1 MALKRRLLLAGL
13 IAGGVALLLFLAV
26 LSVPITLT
34 PSVRHRLVAA
44 LNERFDANV
53 ELASLKVTVLPRARV
68 DGQGVVLRHK
78 KGAADLPPLIIVK
91 SFTAEASLWGL
102 IGSPLRLKRVHLDGL
117 EINIPPGGLKIGD
130 KEGDAKGDEAKAA
143 DAKAGGAQAGGAKGQ
158 EAAKAGA
165 KPAAKGA
172 AKGAKGAADTQK
184 AASDDDLG
192 KPPVTAMQAPVARPV
207 QIDAKPAPLV
217 IDEILA
223 EHASLRILRREAGK
237 APRTFEIHALTMQ
250 AVGDNI
256 PWAFRAQLTN
266 PTPPGQIETRGTF
279 GPWAAGDPASTP
291 LEGEY
296 VFKHADLGVFKGIGG
311 ILESTGRFGGMLQRI
326 DVNGKATVPDF
337 MLTIG
342 GRPVP
347 LETTF
352 RSVVDGTN
360 GNTWLVPVDAM
371 LGRSPIHAEGGVVE
385 ETGQKGRTIALD
397 VVMDKAR
404 IEDVLMLALKKTMAP
419 PFTGQLQ
426 LKTKLRIPPG
436 EKDVIDRMG
445 LDGSFEIATA
455 RFASFDIQQKINE
468 LSRRARGKMDQP
480 AQRVVSNM
488 KGRYVMKNG
497 VLRFSSVSFQ
507 VPGAAVL
514 LAGSYTMRGE
524 HLNFTGTVHLDAKL
538 SQMTTGFKSVLLKAV
553 DPLLR
558 RKGDTVIPISI
569 EGTAG
574 DPKFKL
580 DIKRTLLRR

>member
-1 MALKRRLLLAGL
+1 MAVKRRFLWAGL
-13 IAGGVALLLFLAV
+13 IAAGVAGLLFLAV

-53 ELASLKVTVLPRARV
+53 DLASLEVTVLPRARV
-68 DGQGVVLRHK
+68 KGQGVVLRHK
-78 KGAADLPPLIIVK
+78 KGAPDLPPLIIVK

-117 EINIPPGGLKIGD
+117 EISIPPGGLKIGGKDGNETAASGASGAD
-130 KEGDAKGDEAKAA
+130 KGQAQVQVKQAQAQATGVAKGPQKT
-143 DAKAGGAQAGGAKGQ
+143 QA
-158 EAAKAGA
+158 
-165 KPAAKGA
+165 P
-172 AKGAKGAADTQK
+172 D
-184 AASDDDLG
+184 DDDLG
-192 KPPVTAMQAPVARPV
+192 KPPVTAMQAPEKRPAQVFAR
-207 QIDAKPAPLV
+207 PAPLV
-217 IDEILA
+217 IDEIFA
-223 EHASLRILRREAGK
+223 EHASLRILRRQAGK
-237 APRTFEIHALTMQ
+237 APRTFEIHALTMHS
-250 AVGDNI
+250 VGDNV
-256 PWAFRAQLTN
+256 PWAFSAQLTN

-311 ILESTGRFGGMLQRI
+311 ILSSTGRFSGMLQRI

-337 MLTIG
+337 MLKIG

-352 RSVVDGTN
+352 HSVVDGTN
-360 GNTWLVPVDAM
+360 GNTWLAPVDAT
-371 LGRSPIHAEGGVVE
+371 LGRSPIHAVGGVVE
-385 ETGQKGRTIALD
+385 ETGQHKRTIALD

-404 IEDVLMLALKKTMAP
+404 IEDVLLLALKKNMAP

-436 EKDVIDRMG
+436 EKDVIERMG

-455 RFASFDIQQKINE
+455 RFTSFDIQKKINE
-468 LSRRARGKMDQP
+468 LSRRARGSMDQP
-480 AQRVVSNM
+480 AQRVASNM

-497 VLRFSSVSFQ
+497 VIRFSSVSFQ

-514 LAGSYTMRGE
+514 LAGSYGMRGE
-524 HLNFTGTVHLDAKL
+524 QLNFHGTVHLDAKL
-538 SQMTTGFKSVLLKAV
+538 SEMTTGFKSVLLKVV

-569 EGTAG
+569 EGTAS